1 MKKIDLLQAYDA
13 QTQELLIDHVIFEN
27 TVDASEYDDDKQK
40 QYFDYAKD
48 NNLVFN
54 TESDLMR
61 AVKDDFFGL
70 YSDVLDEMSD
80 KYRKIFM
87 YMHVDY
93 AQMLTECLMNG
104 YIDLVKMHGKYV
116 VYVIDPDGFYEVE
129 YA

>member
-1 MKKIDLLQAYDA
+1 
-13 QTQELLIDHVIFEN
+13 
-27 TVDASEYDDDKQK
+27 
-40 QYFDYAKD
+40 
-48 NNLVFN
+48 
-54 TESDLMR
+54 
-61 AVKDDFFGL
+61 
-70 YSDVLDEMSD
+70 MSG

-93 AQMLTECLMNG
+93 AQMLIECLING